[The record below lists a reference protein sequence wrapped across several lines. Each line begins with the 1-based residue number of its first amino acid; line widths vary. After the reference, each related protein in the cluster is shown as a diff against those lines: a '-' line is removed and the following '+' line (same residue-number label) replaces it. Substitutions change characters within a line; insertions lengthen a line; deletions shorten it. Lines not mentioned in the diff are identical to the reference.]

1 MHAHGLRTYA
11 VSPHIE
17 ILIRGN
23 CESLFPSCVPRIR
36 YDATPRT
43 SCHRD
48 FLSRQRVI
56 QKDLRDYAYI
66 YIYFSPIFLLVQG
79 EENSMGIWAT
89 RARVIGFLAARNS
102 MTLFIPYSSNL
113 PTCHPPSAGQTMR
126 IRWRN
131 FRPNIRCGPAFN
143 RGEISSLIFLF
154 LTNIYALRVFNL
166 SSRLGRFN
174 KKISLVLDE
183 LNKKELIFVAFLW
196 RWCERGSE
204 RETRVGLASVSTLL
218 EKEKERNNRELFIEI
233 SSRIVYTRLILESGL
248 ISGRIASTAAN
259 VSLSNECVAKVLI
272 SVFSNIRNEMSTRWS
287 LTKR

>member
-1 MHAHGLRTYA
+1 MNCDPNLADNYTPRQSFYIDQSIINPWLENFPRQESWLRNLLRVWLQKELAQTEAAFSIAIQRIVHAHGLRTYA

-66 YIYFSPIFLLVQG
+66 YIYIFFSYFSPRL

-126 IRWRN
+126 IR
-131 FRPNIRCGPAFN
+131 
-143 RGEISSLIFLF
+143 
-154 LTNIYALRVFNL
+154 
-166 SSRLGRFN
+166 
-174 KKISLVLDE
+174 
-183 LNKKELIFVAFLW
+183 
-196 RWCERGSE
+196 
-204 RETRVGLASVSTLL
+204 
-218 EKEKERNNRELFIEI
+218 
-233 SSRIVYTRLILESGL
+233 
-248 ISGRIASTAAN
+248 
-259 VSLSNECVAKVLI
+259 
-272 SVFSNIRNEMSTRWS
+272 
-287 LTKR
+287 

>member
-1 MHAHGLRTYA
+1 M
-11 VSPHIE
+11 E
-17 ILIRGN
+17 IANPCFRPVCLA
-23 CESLFPSCVPRIR
+23 
-36 YDATPRT
+36 YDTTPRHARVAIAIFFRAN
-43 SCHRD
+43 S
-48 FLSRQRVI
+48 VI

-183 LNKKELIFVAFLW
+183 WLNKKELIFVAFLR

-259 VSLSNECVAKVLI
+259 VSLSNECVAEVLI

>member
-1 MHAHGLRTYA
+1 MNCDPNLADNYTPRQSFYIDQSIINPWLENFPRQESWLRNLLQVWLQKELAQTEAAFSIAIQRIVHAHGLPMFA

-23 CESLFPSCVPRIR
+23 CESLFSSCVPRIR

-126 IRWRN
+126 IR
-131 FRPNIRCGPAFN
+131 
-143 RGEISSLIFLF
+143 
-154 LTNIYALRVFNL
+154 
-166 SSRLGRFN
+166 
-174 KKISLVLDE
+174 
-183 LNKKELIFVAFLW
+183 
-196 RWCERGSE
+196 
-204 RETRVGLASVSTLL
+204 
-218 EKEKERNNRELFIEI
+218 
-233 SSRIVYTRLILESGL
+233 
-248 ISGRIASTAAN
+248 
-259 VSLSNECVAKVLI
+259 
-272 SVFSNIRNEMSTRWS
+272 
-287 LTKR
+287 

>member
-1 MHAHGLRTYA
+1 MNCDPNLADNYTPRQSFYIDQSIINPWLENFPRQESWLRNLLQVWLQKELAQTEAAFSIAIQRIVHAHGLRTYA

-36 YDATPRT
+36 YDAMPRT

-66 YIYFSPIFLLVQG
+66 YIYIFFSYFSPRL

-126 IRWRN
+126 IR
-131 FRPNIRCGPAFN
+131 
-143 RGEISSLIFLF
+143 
-154 LTNIYALRVFNL
+154 
-166 SSRLGRFN
+166 
-174 KKISLVLDE
+174 
-183 LNKKELIFVAFLW
+183 
-196 RWCERGSE
+196 
-204 RETRVGLASVSTLL
+204 
-218 EKEKERNNRELFIEI
+218 
-233 SSRIVYTRLILESGL
+233 
-248 ISGRIASTAAN
+248 
-259 VSLSNECVAKVLI
+259 
-272 SVFSNIRNEMSTRWS
+272 
-287 LTKR
+287 